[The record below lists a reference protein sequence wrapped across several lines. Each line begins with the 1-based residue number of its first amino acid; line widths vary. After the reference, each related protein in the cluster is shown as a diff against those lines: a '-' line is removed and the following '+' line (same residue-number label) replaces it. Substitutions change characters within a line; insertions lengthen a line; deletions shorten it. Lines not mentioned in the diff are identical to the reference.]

1 MRDIGIGPWLAR
13 HGIRIGPGL
22 VVDEHCGQVGVM
34 QSAIQ
39 QPISVQFPYYPLLEQ
54 FNEHPV
60 AHGLDMVLFQF
71 ASPISFVGD
80 STKLRFSPILSTSA
94 RSGLKYTP

>member
-1 MRDIGIGPWLAR
+1 YMAKGHGVVMAFGAVETNLAVSPQASMRDIGIGPWLAR

-71 ASPISFVGD
+71 ASP
-80 STKLRFSPILSTSA
+80 
-94 RSGLKYTP
+94 